1 MPILFVIF
9 KTEIIILSLKFTI
22 LLL

>member
-1 MPILFVIF
+1 MSILFVIF
-9 KTEIIILSLKFTI
+9 KTKIIILSFKFTT